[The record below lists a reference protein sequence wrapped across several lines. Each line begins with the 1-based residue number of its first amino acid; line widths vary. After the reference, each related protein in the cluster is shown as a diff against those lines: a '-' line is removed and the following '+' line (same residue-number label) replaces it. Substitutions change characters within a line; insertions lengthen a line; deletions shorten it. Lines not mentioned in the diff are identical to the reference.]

1 MARWAKPVAIGAVTC
16 ALLASFAVLLG
27 RIARGRPAA
36 APAAP
41 WNLGAMEAT
50 LAGIKVKEV
59 DSAHETTVFSYDL
72 DNKTDRDYRLA
83 SGPNVVIMSRLRSD
97 GSLVTNEQAS
107 LSSTAFVPAR
117 NRARIALA
125 LTRPFPWPAQRD
137 AAAEE
142 AIRQLVTGEIA
153 PLSAFVLFDQAN
165 RYQIE
170 LPAAS
175 ARAPEIVGTA
185 P

>member
-1 MARWAKPVAIGAVTC
+1 MARWTKPVAIGAVTC
-16 ALLASFAVLLG
+16 ALVLSFVLLMG
-27 RIARGRPAA
+27 RFARGRS
-36 APAAP
+36 PAAP
-41 WNLGAMEAT
+41 TAPWNMGAMEAT
-50 LAGIKVKEV
+50 PAGIQVKEV
-59 DSAHETTVFSYDL
+59 DSAHAAIVFSYDL

-83 SGPNVVIMSRLRSD
+83 SGPNVVIMSRLRSG

-107 LSSTAFVPAR
+107 LGSTAFVPAR
-117 NRARIALA
+117 NRTRIALA
-125 LTRPFPWPAQRD
+125 LTRPFSWPAQRD

-142 AIRQLVTGEIA
+142 AIRRLVTSEVDG
-153 PLSAFVLFDQAN
+153 LSAFVLFDQAN

-175 ARAPEIVGTA
+175 PRAAEIVGTA

>member
-1 MARWAKPVAIGAVTC
+1 MGAVTC
-16 ALLASFAVLLG
+16 ALLVSFAVLLG
-27 RIARGRPAA
+27 RFVRGRPAA
-36 APAAP
+36 APASP
-41 WNLGAMEAT
+41 WNVGAMEAT
-50 LAGIKVKEV
+50 LAGIQVKEV
-59 DSAHETTVFSYDL
+59 DSAHAAILFSYDL
-72 DNKTDRDYRLA
+72 DNKTDRDYSLA

-117 NRARIALA
+117 NRARIALV
-125 LTRPFPWPAQRD
+125 LTQPFPWPAQRD
-137 AAAEE
+137 AAADETF
-142 AIRQLVTGEIA
+142 RQLVTGKIA

-170 LPAAS
+170 LPAALP
-175 ARAPEIVGTA
+175 RAAEVVGTA

>member
-1 MARWAKPVAIGAVTC
+1 MARWAKPVAIGAVAC
-16 ALLASFAVLLG
+16 LLVLSLVL
-27 RIARGRPAA
+27 RLERFARGRSPAA
-36 APAAP
+36 AAAP
-41 WNLGAMEAT
+41 WNLGAMQAT
-50 LAGIKVKEV
+50 LAEIQVKEV
-59 DSAHETTVFSYDL
+59 DAAHAAIVFSYDL
-72 DNKTDRDYRLA
+72 DNKTGSDYRLA
-83 SGPNVVIMSRLRSD
+83 SGPNVVIMSRLRSG
-97 GSLVTNEQAS
+97 GSLAAVEQAS
-107 LSSTAFVPAR
+107 LTSTAFVPAG

-142 AIRQLVTGEIA
+142 AIRQLVTGEVA
-153 PLSAFVLFDQAN
+153 GLSAFELFDQAN

-175 ARAPEIVGTA
+175 PGAADIVGTT

>member
-1 MARWAKPVAIGAVTC
+1 MARWVKSVAIGAVAC
-16 ALLASFAVLLG
+16 ALLVSFAVLLG
-27 RIARGRPAA
+27 RFTRGRSAA
-36 APAAP
+36 GPAAP

-50 LAGIKVKEV
+50 PAGIQVKEV
-59 DSAHETTVFSYDL
+59 DSAHATIVFSYDL
-72 DNKTDRDYRLA
+72 DNKTDQDYRLA
-83 SGPNVVIMSRLRSD
+83 SGPSVVIMSRLRSG
-97 GSLVTNEQAS
+97 GSLVTNEHAS
-107 LSSTAFVPAR
+107 LTSTAFVPAR
-117 NRARIALA
+117 NRTRIALA

-142 AIRQLVTGEIA
+142 AFRQLVTGEVDG
-153 PLSAFVLFDQAN
+153 LSAFVLFDQAN

-175 ARAPEIVGTA
+175 PRVAEIVGTA